1 MKPLQ
6 PEAIQSIRNL
16 GGEGSNLLEQI
27 VRLYFDTTPALM
39 ARLKSALA
47 ASDLDEIRNAAHS
60 LKSSSANLGARNLA
74 QMCAA
79 LEAGARAGS
88 IGADLPKADAVE
100 HEYQAVCAA
109 LLTELGKGS

>member
-1 MKPLQ
+1 MSPLQ
-6 PEAIQSIRNL
+6 PEPIQSIREL
-16 GGEGSNLLEQI
+16 GGEGSDLLEQI

-39 ARLKSALA
+39 VRLKSALA
-47 ASDLDEIRNAAHS
+47 ASDLEEIRSAAHS

-79 LEAGARAGS
+79 LEASARAGS
-88 IGADLPKADAVE
+88 IGTDAPKAEAIE

-109 LLTELGKGS
+109 LLTELGKST